1 MAILYGTQS
10 NGETLPVLVDQF
22 GNLLAKG
29 IDGEPGPPGPPGV
42 GELPSDPYEGAL
54 LGWENGELAWVTN
67 SVVLPAGTYGPY
79 EYDASG
85 GVLTV
90 PQEVNLPNG
99 RLLYM
104 SDAEG
109 NAVTYKPTLS
119 PISSING
126 NTLVFSAPNK
136 DLKYIRPGQ
145 FLSDINAYSGEI
157 DVSEGLN
164 ATPLFDGS
172 GGEAIATNL
181 PVCIDK
187 PREYCEQ
194 PEWIENPA
202 CKEWSDCAL
211 LDGSPMTAYIR
222 FVTSGVKA
230 SQLRI
235 PTWNG
240 RSDTEVI
247 VSYHGTGQTST
258 WSDWT
263 TNRTWNL
270 LNYDIQTIQLNCRM
284 LGEGYGPSM
293 TFSILLDGEPIK
305 TDRALWEIVS
315 VDQAANSLTVGRSGL
330 EVGRVLG
337 MQPQSGDGSVLTSSG
352 NAIVLRTNN
361 GEWLNSFYVTAPE
374 QRIAARKV
382 AANKA
387 FKQDKT
393 RHP

>member
-1 MAILYGTQS
+1 MIDVRLTATNPEDS
-10 NGETLPVLVDQF
+10 TLVPVPC
-22 GNLLAKG
+22 NAR
-29 IDGEPGPPGPPGV
+29 
-42 GELPSDPYEGAL
+42 GELLTVAPVIEAIPNDVEIQGDLTVTGLINGSEGSGGGLDLPPDPYEGAL
-54 LGWENGELAWVTN
+54 LGWENGELAWITN
-67 SVVLPAGTYGPY
+67 SVVLPSGTYGPY

-164 ATPLFDGS
+164 ATLLFDGS

-194 PEWIENPA
+194 PEWINHA
-202 CKEWSDCAL
+202 VCKEWSDCAL

-235 PTWNG
+235 PTWN
-240 RSDTEVI
+240 VA
-247 VSYHGTGQTST
+247 
-258 WSDWT
+258 
-263 TNRTWNL
+263 RTL
-270 LNYDIQTIQLNCRM
+270 
-284 LGEGYGPSM
+284 
-293 TFSILLDGEPIK
+293 K
-305 TDRALWEIVS
+305 
-315 VDQAANSLTVGRSGL
+315 
-330 EVGRVLG
+330 
-337 MQPQSGDGSVLTSSG
+337 
-352 NAIVLRTNN
+352 
-361 GEWLNSFYVTAPE
+361 
-374 QRIAARKV
+374 
-382 AANKA
+382 
-387 FKQDKT
+387 
-393 RHP
+393 